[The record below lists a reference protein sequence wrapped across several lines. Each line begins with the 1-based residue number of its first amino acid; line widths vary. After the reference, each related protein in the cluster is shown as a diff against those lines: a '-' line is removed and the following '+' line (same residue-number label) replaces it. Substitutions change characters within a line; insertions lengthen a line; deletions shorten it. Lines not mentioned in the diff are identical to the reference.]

1 RYATASRGALQ
12 DWDAMA
18 NGDGV
23 FSYQDVF
30 HNKPYDSLALLDTQ
44 RISSIVQAGE
54 ERREGLREA

>member
-1 RYATASRGALQ
+1 
-12 DWDAMA
+12 MA

-23 FSYQDVF
+23 FPYQDVF
-30 HNKPYDSLALLDTQ
+30 HYKPYDSLALLDTQ